1 MVTFSPLKQTMYKA
15 FSLKSLIAVVSFL
28 LLYQGSIAQCTGNVL
43 FYEDFGGGLSS
54 PLTGSRLPS
63 GVTTY
68 TFDSLGLVEDGQY
81 GIRKTTADIATG
93 GRQFGAWHIGT
104 DRSGGNMMIV
114 NADFTTGK
122 HYYSCSIKPKTTICV
137 IAVTR
142 LI

>member
-1 MVTFSPLKQTMYKA
+1 MLNQE
-15 FSLKSLIAVVSFL
+15 
-28 LLYQGSIAQCTGNVL
+28 SIAQCTGNVL

-93 GRQFGAWHIGT
+93 QRQFNTWHIGT
-104 DRSGGNMMIV
+104 DRSSGGNMMIV
-114 NADFTTGK
+114 NADYTAGK
-122 HYYSCSIKPKTTICV
+122 FH
-137 IAVTR
+137 
-142 LI
+142 